1 MGLFCMRKNSILKK
15 EMLILAMGAHKRQRC
30 RYRKGKYCLLWS
42 EAAGR
47 KVEAEPELCAKC
59 PEFKEV
65 PGIWK
70 ELDG

>member
-1 MGLFCMRKNSILKK
+1 
-15 EMLILAMGAHKRQRC
+15 MLILAIGTRKRQRC
-30 RYRKGKYCLLWS
+30 RYKKGKYCLFWS

-59 PEFKEV
+59 PDFKEV